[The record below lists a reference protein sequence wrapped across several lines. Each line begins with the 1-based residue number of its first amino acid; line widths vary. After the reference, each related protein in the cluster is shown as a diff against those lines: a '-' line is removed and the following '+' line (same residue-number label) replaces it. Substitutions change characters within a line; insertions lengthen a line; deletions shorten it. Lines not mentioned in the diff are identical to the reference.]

1 MFKNISIKH
10 KLMGITGALICIYG
24 LTLVLTLYLVSNI
37 KNEFS
42 HFKESAYK
50 GEVYT
55 LSINKELNYVSRVT
69 RDIMLG
75 GEYAKNMDKL
85 KESEAKITKYF
96 EELLKVTDEKNKPIV
111 KEAELKTLN
120 FTKTAISVLSKL
132 KGTETNEQLNTI
144 YQEYKKVATPP
155 ADDARESFSKV
166 IKLQEELS

>member
-1 MFKNISIKH
+1 MARKS
-10 KLMGITGALICIYG
+10 GE
-24 LTLVLTLYLVSNI
+24 LT
-37 KNEFS
+37 
-42 HFKESAYK
+42 
-50 GEVYT
+50 YT

-132 KGTETNEQLNTI
+132 N
-144 YQEYKKVATPP
+144 
-155 ADDARESFSKV
+155 
-166 IKLQEELS
+166 

>member
-37 KNEFS
+37 KSEFS

-75 GEYAKNMDKL
+75 GEYAKNMEKL
-85 KESEAKITKYF
+85 KESEEKITKYF
-96 EELLKVTDEKNKPIV
+96 GDLLKVTDEKNKQIV
-111 KEAELKTLN
+111 KEAEQKTLN

-132 KGTETNEQLNTI
+132 NGT

-166 IKLQEELS
+166 IKRSEERRVGKEC